1 MSKPVSPSGA
11 AMRIG
16 DAERTDAADRLAKH
30 FSDGRLDETE
40 FGERLDRAMRAK
52 TMADLSGL
60 LADLPPDPAPPLQ
73 GGRRQQRTMAQ
84 TELDRERL
92 ALIAQQRVHPPAR
105 HEGRRRLRRL
115 VLFVG
120 LVALA
125 LMVAHWMAH
134 SVALW
139 ITVGVIAFL
148 WLRRNT
154 AHGHHGG

>member
-16 DAERTDAADRLAKH
+16 DAERTDVADRLAKH

-60 LADLPPDPAPPLQ
+60 LADLPPDSAPPPL
-73 GGRRQQRTMAQ
+73 GGRRHHRKMAQ

-92 ALIAQQRVHPPAR
+92 ALKAQQQVHRRAR
-105 HEGRRRLRRL
+105 RAGRRR
-115 VLFVG
+115 
-120 LVALA
+120 
-125 LMVAHWMAH
+125 
-134 SVALW
+134 S
-139 ITVGVIAFL
+139 
-148 WLRRNT
+148 
-154 AHGHHGG
+154 

>member
-1 MSKPVSPSGA
+1 
-11 AMRIG
+11 MRIG
-16 DAERTDAADRLAKH
+16 DAERTDVADRLAKH

-60 LADLPPDPAPPLQ
+60 LADLPSDSAPPLQ
-73 GGRRQQRTMAQ
+73 GGRRHQRAMAQ

-92 ALIAQQRVHPPAR
+92 ALKAQQQAHRQAR
-105 HEGRRRLRRL
+105 HNGRRRRLRLL

-120 LVALA
+120 LVFGA

-139 ITVGVIAFL
+139 IIVGVIAFL

-154 AHGHHGG
+154 AHGDHGG